1 MIEKI
6 KVKNGIL
13 KKFNVDKTIEI
24 LQIGYTLDEY
34 ETGYKN
40 AIIVREGENNNII
53 TDNPEVIM
61 RFLNLY
67 ALQNETTIDEIF
79 KDSFVRLLHG
89 LDEDK
94 LDDLINKKYYL
105 NKLRNKKMDKIEY
118 MIISI
123 IISLLSYGVL
133 KTSDIKDEQVLL
145 GLIASF
151 VAGKFFYEATNIS
164 ISREKKG
171 LEELIQE
178 FGDELIDKS
187 RLSISK

>member
-67 ALQNETTIDEIF
+67 ALQNETTIEEIF
-79 KDSFVRLLHG
+79 KDYFVRLLQG

-118 MIISI
+118 MIIFI
-123 IISLLSYGVL
+123 IISLLSYGGL
-133 KTSDIKDEQVLL
+133 RISDIRDEQVLL
-145 GLIASF
+145 GFIASF
-151 VAGKFFYEATNIS
+151 VAGKFFYDATNIS
-164 ISREKKG
+164 ISRVKKE

-178 FGDELIDKS
+178 FGEELMDKTNS
-187 RLSISK
+187 MIRK

>member
-94 LDDLINKKYYL
+94 LDDLINKKYIL

-133 KTSDIKDEQVLL
+133 RKSYIRDEQVLL
-145 GLIASF
+145 GFIASF
-151 VAGKFFYEATNIS
+151 VAGKFFYDANNIS
-164 ISREKKG
+164 ISRVKKE

-178 FGDELIDKS
+178 FGEELMDKTNS
-187 RLSISK
+187 MIRK

>member
-6 KVKNGIL
+6 NVKNGIL

-79 KDSFVRLLHG
+79 KDSFVRLLQG

-94 LDDLINKKYYL
+94 LDDLINKKYFL

-118 MIISI
+118 MICSI
-123 IISLLSYGVL
+123 IISLLSYGGL
-133 KTSDIKDEQVLL
+133 RISDIRDEQVLL
-145 GLIASF
+145 GFIASF
-151 VAGKFFYEATNIS
+151 VAGKFFYDAQNIS
-164 ISREKKG
+164 ISRVKKE

-178 FGDELIDKS
+178 FGEDLMDKTNS
-187 RLSISK
+187 MIRK

>member
-53 TDNPEVIM
+53 TDNHEVIM

-79 KDSFVRLLHG
+79 KGSFVRLLQG

-94 LDDLINKKYYL
+94 LDDLINKKYFL

-133 KTSDIKDEQVLL
+133 RTSDIRDEQVLL
-145 GLIASF
+145 GFIASF
-151 VAGKFFYEATNIS
+151 VAGKFFYDAQNIS
-164 ISREKKG
+164 ISRVKKE

-178 FGDELIDKS
+178 FGEDLMDKTNS
-187 RLSISK
+187 MIRK

>member
-123 IISLLSYGVL
+123 IISLLSYGGL
-133 KTSDIKDEQVLL
+133 RTSDIRDEQVFL
-145 GLIASF
+145 GFIASF
-151 VAGKFFYEATNIS
+151 VAGKFFYDANNIS
-164 ISREKKG
+164 ISRVKKE

-178 FGDELIDKS
+178 FGEELMDKTNS
-187 RLSISK
+187 MIRK

>member
-79 KDSFVRLLHG
+79 KDSFVRLLQG

-94 LDDLINKKYYL
+94 LDNLINKKYFL
-105 NKLRNKKMDKIEY
+105 NKLNNKKIDKIEY

-123 IISLLSYGVL
+123 IISLLSYGGL
-133 KTSDIKDEQVLL
+133 RISDIRDEQVLL
-145 GLIASF
+145 GFIASF
-151 VAGKFFYEATNIS
+151 VAGKFFYDANNIS
-164 ISREKKG
+164 ISRVKKE

-178 FGDELIDKS
+178 FGEELMDKTNS
-187 RLSISK
+187 MIRK

>member
-40 AIIVREGENNNII
+40 AIIVREGKNNNII

-79 KDSFVRLLHG
+79 KDSFVRLLQG

-118 MIISI
+118 MIIFI
-123 IISLLSYGVL
+123 IISLLSYGGL
-133 KTSDIKDEQVLL
+133 RISDIRDEQVLL
-145 GLIASF
+145 GFIASF
-151 VAGKFFYEATNIS
+151 VAGKFFYDANNIS
-164 ISREKKG
+164 ISHVKKE

-178 FGDELIDKS
+178 FGEELMDKTNS
-187 RLSISK
+187 MIRK